1 MNNSSSGRGLPA
13 PFDMSLSGY
22 SGSVSANGSSS
33 PMTSGGERDTG
44 FDTVGYGKLLRKLIP
59 IDNQQGSEAFR
70 ASTAPPPPPLSSLSA
85 FSSDD
90 SVSASSEVEKIK
102 KRLAE
107 TEKRLAQSEV
117 ELQQHRLAKLT
128 MEHTLDNVDS
138 DTKATYLPPVSQP
151 LSTSGNLPRLSPS
164 ASSFGLS
171 DNIWTSGNSQV
182 GSGNSGHVSPG
193 MDLMNW
199 HSARSVFHGPSQDLN
214 QPLTNHGYA
223 YQEPPTPNSAT
234 YAQANFQSAKSAI
247 RRPNPGERAN
257 SVRSMNI
264 VGGSGLGLNS
274 DIGSSV
280 GMMGNTPPETPVVVN
295 FMGQTYPN
303 VAFPRIPTAVAPK
316 LGLPPR
322 TSVNIPAPTRLSP
335 TAAEFTVEATNW
347 RAPSNS
353 AAQALGIPSAYN
365 APQPTS
371 YLVSPRE
378 SSHCEN
384 WSHHVEKIVRANDQ
398 QSSILM
404 QQKIKSVDR
413 VEKVR
418 MCDSIVNSCE
428 ELMTNRF
435 GNFLVQRVLEHGT
448 PEQILQVASTI
459 RGRVVPLS
467 MDAFG
472 CHVIQ
477 KAFDTVPEDFKIVMV
492 RELLSAIPE
501 TVKHRYAC
509 HVWQKLFELRWTIE
523 PPEIM
528 SFVNT
533 ALAGQWWDVAMGET
547 GSLVV
552 QNIFE
557 NCNEQDKRPCI
568 EEVLE
573 KIDIIAKGQ
582 YGNWCIQHI
591 CEHGAPHDRSRA
603 IDHILGNSAEYSMDQ
618 FASKVIEKCLKT
630 CGDEFLDTY
639 LARVCTSEGDRPRVP
654 LVDIACNQYGNYL
667 VQWILQ
673 YAESDEHKQ
682 LVRHHARLVLHC
694 KNLALHANKSV
705 LQ

>member
-1 MNNSSSGRGLPA
+1 MNNSSSAHVLPV
-13 PFDMSLSGY
+13 PIDIHLGGFSGP
-22 SGSVSANGSSS
+22 VSTSGSSS
-33 PMTSGGERDTG
+33 PMASGIDQDAT

-59 IDNQQGSEAFR
+59 IDNQQGSKAFR
-70 ASTAPPPPPLSSLSA
+70 ASIAPPPASSLGA
-85 FSSDD
+85 GTSDD
-90 SVSASSEVEKIK
+90 TATASFEVEEIK

-128 MEHTLDNVDS
+128 MEHTLDNIDCEAKV
-138 DTKATYLPPVSQP
+138 AGPPPVSQP
-151 LSTSGNLPRLSPS
+151 LGSSALLPRPSPT
-164 ASSFGLS
+164 ATSFGLG
-171 DNIWTSGNSQV
+171 DNIWTNGGTHV
-182 GSGNSGHVSPG
+182 GSGNAGHVSPSIS
-193 MDLMNW
+193 LTNW
-199 HSARSVFHGPSQDLN
+199 HSARSVFNVPSQDLN
-214 QPLTNHGYA
+214 QPLINPGYT
-223 YQEPPTPNSAT
+223 YQEPPTPNSAGYT
-234 YAQANFQSAKSAI
+234 QINFQSTKPI
-247 RRPNPGERAN
+247 VRRPNAN
-257 SVRSMNI
+257 EQTDSLRPVNI
-264 VGGSGLGLNS
+264 SGGTGLGMNS
-274 DIGSSV
+274 TGGNGV
-280 GMMGNTPPETPVVVN
+280 GMFSNTPPETPVVLN
-295 FMGQTYPN
+295 FMGQNYHN
-303 VAFPRIPTAVAPK
+303 VPMSRIPTAAAPK

-322 TSVNIPAPTRLSP
+322 TSAIVPRPTRLSP
-335 TAAEFTVEATNW
+335 TAVEFTVEAAGW
-347 RAPSNS
+347 RPPANS
-353 AAQALGIPSAYN
+353 AGQAIGVSSAYT
-365 APQPTS
+365 AHQPTA
-371 YLVSPRE
+371 YTVGPRDQ
-378 SSHCEN
+378 SHCEN
-384 WSHHVEKIVRANDQ
+384 WPHHVEKIVRANDQ

-418 MCDSIVNSCE
+418 MCDAIVNSCE

-448 PEQILQVASTI
+448 SDQVLQVASTI

-492 RELLSAIPE
+492 HELLLAIPD

-509 HVWQKLFELRWTIE
+509 HVWQKLFELRWSTE

-528 SFVNT
+528 SFVNS
-533 ALAGQWWDVAMGET
+533 ALSGQWWDVAMGET

-557 NCNEQDKRPCI
+557 NCGDQDKRPCV

-591 CEHGAPHDRSRA
+591 CENGAPHDRSRA
-603 IDHILGNSAEYSMDQ
+603 IDHILSHAGEYSMDQ

-630 CGDEFLDTY
+630 CGEDFLDTY
-639 LARVCTSEGDRPRVP
+639 LARVCTAEGGRPRVP

-667 VQWILQ
+667 VQWVLQ

-682 LVRHHARLVLHC
+682 LVRHHAR
-694 KNLALHANKSV
+694 
-705 LQ
+705 